1 MIEIKDLKK
10 TLNKKLVLKDVNL
23 FIPENHTMVIIGRSG
38 SGKSVLLKHLIGIHK
53 PDSGKIYVHGIDITQ
68 IDRLNFFK
76 KNIKIAVLFQNS
88 ALFDSMNIEDN
99 VGFYLERYAS
109 LTETERAK
117 VVAEKLDMV
126 GLKGVEKLMPFELS
140 GGMQK
145 RAALARALVIEPA
158 IMLYDEPTTG
168 LDPITAENINK
179 LIVELQHN
187 LKITSI
193 VVTHD
198 MISAYHV
205 GDRIAMLNDGVI
217 IENTPVEEFH
227 LSSNSLVQEFI
238 KNYDLPLSRQL
249 EKKGQGAN
257 YEPI

>member
-1 MIEIKDLKK
+1 MIEIKNLKK
-10 TLNKKLVLKDVNL
+10 TLNNKLVLKDVNL
-23 FIPENHTMVIIGRSG
+23 FIPEKHTMVIVGRSG

-53 PDSGKIYVHGIDITQ
+53 PDSGTILVRGVDITKV
-68 IDRLNFFK
+68 DRLDFFK
-76 KNIKIAVLFQNS
+76 KNIKVAVLFQNS
-88 ALFDSMNIEDN
+88 ALFDSMNIGDN
-99 VGFYLERYAS
+99 VGFYLERYS
-109 LTETERAK
+109 TLTEAERAK

-145 RAALARALVIEPA
+145 RAALARSLVIEPD

-168 LDPITAENINK
+168 LDPITAEDINK

-187 LKITSI
+187 LNITSI

-198 MISAYHV
+198 MFSAYHV
-205 GDRIAMLNDGVI
+205 GDRIAMLNEGVI

-227 LSSNSLVQEFI
+227 LSSNSLVQKFI
-238 KNYDLPLSRQL
+238 KNYNLPLSRQL